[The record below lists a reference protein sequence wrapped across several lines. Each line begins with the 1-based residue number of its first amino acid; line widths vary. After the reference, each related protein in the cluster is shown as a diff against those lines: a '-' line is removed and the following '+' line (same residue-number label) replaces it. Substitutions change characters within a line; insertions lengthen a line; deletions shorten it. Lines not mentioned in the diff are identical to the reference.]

1 MPRDGG
7 ADERL
12 LTFGL
17 RIFLMEGKDSSSWVI
32 YDVWRRVLRR
42 GMPWRRGSCVFDV
55 VSFFFFFFQ
64 RKEYNGDD
72 WPRLVRRKE
81 FECMYKVVG

>member
-55 VSFFFFFFQ
+55 VSFFFFFQ